1 MSTAY
6 QNLTPAQLREEYT
19 AVKVQFDALKAKEL
33 KLNMARGK
41 PGREQLD
48 LVSGILSILKT
59 PEDCISGGVDARNYG
74 ELSGLKEA
82 KEYWADVLG
91 CKPEECFIGG
101 NASLTLMY
109 DLVSKGYTHGLARS
123 EKPWCRLD
131 TVKWLCP
138 APGYDRHFKITES
151 FGFELITIPMT
162 PAGPD
167 MDKVEQAVKDPAVKG
182 MWCVPKYSNPD
193 GIIYSDE
200 TIARIAALKPA
211 APDFALMWD
220 NAYCIHEFDG
230 EFVPFR
236 DILTLCREVGNDG
249 MVYEFAS
256 TSKVTLPGAG
266 FSVMA
271 TSEDNQAYLQKL
283 IGIQTISYDKVNSL
297 RHVRYLK
304 NKAHTLELMKKAR
317 GHSEPE
323 VPVRPAPSG
332 HRDRAARHRLLA
344 AAQGRLFRFGQHGS
358 GPCKAHAGAV
368 QRGGRRHD
376 RRRRD
381 VPLWPR
387 PAGFQHPHRPVPA
400 PRSRSWSRPWRSSA
414 PACALPHWSSGCS
427 NRTRSTC
434 RGGRLCPP
442 AAGSAFYG
450 KLHRNCTYSIPRTP
464 RSST

>member
-1 MSTAY
+1 MSVAY
-6 QNLTPAQLREEYT
+6 KDRTQEELKQELASAQAGYE
-19 AVKVQFDALKAKEL
+19 ALKAQEL

-41 PGREQLD
+41 PGKEQLD
-48 LVSGILSILKT
+48 LVSDLLTVLNNPDQCMCDGM
-59 PEDCISGGVDARNYG
+59 DVRNYG
-74 ELSGLKEA
+74 ELSGLPSA
-82 KEYWADVLG
+82 KRLFADILG

-162 PAGPD
+162 PTGPD
-167 MDKVEQAVKDPAVKG
+167 MDKVEEAVKDPAVKG

-193 GIIYSDE
+193 GIVYSDE

-236 DILTLCREVGNDG
+236 DILTLCREAGNDG

-297 RHVRYLK
+297 RHVRFLK
-304 NKAHTLELMKKAR
+304 DKAHTLELMKQHAAFLNPKFQCVLRHLDTEIAPLGIASWQR
-317 GHSEPE
+317 PKGGYFVSVNTEPGLAKRTLALCKE
-323 VPVRPAPSG
+323 AGVVMTGAGATFPYGVDPQDSNIRIAPSLPPVAELEKAMEVFCASLKL
-332 HRDRAARHRLLA
+332 AALEKLLA
-344 AAQGRLFRFGQHGS
+344 
-358 GPCKAHAGAV
+358 
-368 QRGGRRHD
+368 
-376 RRRRD
+376 
-381 VPLWPR
+381 
-387 PAGFQHPHRPVPA
+387 
-400 PRSRSWSRPWRSSA
+400 
-414 PACALPHWSSGCS
+414 
-427 NRTRSTC
+427 
-434 RGGRLCPP
+434 
-442 AAGSAFYG
+442 
-450 KLHRNCTYSIPRTP
+450 
-464 RSST
+464 